1 MAYIGKEPVRG
12 QNRELD
18 DISGS
23 FNGGNTAF
31 TMQVGGINTSAG
43 SANQCFISVGG
54 VLQNPGTDFTV
65 ASSTITFTTPPASG
79 LDFWGIIQGDA
90 VDINTPADASVT
102 NAKIVDDT
110 IKEVKLDIDNAP
122 TNDHVLTADS
132 TTGGGMKWAA
142 ASGTTINNNADNRV
156 ITGSGTA
163 NTLEG
168 ESNVN
173 VDGGKLIV
181 GATTS
186 TTEAYQAN
194 IQSIGGEALTLGRAA
209 TAHQCAEFAMV
220 KTRNASWGSNTIVA
234 DDDGLGLINFYG
246 DDGTDYKT
254 PAASILASVDGTPGA
269 NDMPGRLTFNTTAD
283 GASSTTERMRI
294 GSDGKWYKNTKQ
306 ILLPLQFYQVNVTGS
321 TNFNTTTSWPDTKTL
336 VTNFSP
342 VKGGSRLWISWQ
354 VQTYWPSTSASAA
367 TDVYARIMATNTSAG
382 AGYNEVWKNSR
393 WAGNFSGTG
402 NTRLQS
408 YKLSLFTCVTA
419 SDGADMDFKLQ
430 AFMGSTLSDDFNI
443 CHTDEYNYFS
453 IWEYDIT

>member
-1 MAYIGKEPVRG
+1 MAYLGKQPVRG

-23 FNGGNTAF
+23 FNGSTTAF
-31 TMQVGGINTSAG
+31 TMQVGGVNTSAG
-43 SANQCFISVGG
+43 SVNQIFINVGG
-54 VLQNPGTDFTV
+54 ILQNPGTDFTV
-65 ASSTITFTTPPASG
+65 AASTLTFTTAPASG
-79 LDFWGIIQGDA
+79 LDFWGLIQGDA
-90 VDINTPADASVT
+90 VDINEPADGSVT
-102 NAKIVDDT
+102 EAKLNA
-110 IKEVKLDIDNAP
+110 NAP
-122 TNDHVLTADS
+122 TNDHVLTADA
-132 TTGGGMKWAA
+132 TTSGGFKWAA
-142 ASGTTINNNADNRV
+142 ASGTTINTNADNRV

-163 NTLEG
+163 NTLNG
-168 ESNVN
+168 EANLTYDGNNVN
-173 VDGGKLIV
+173 LETDADGEGIVIHAAGNTYNQITLDANRSAATNPV
-181 GATTS
+181 GAIFGKW
-186 TTEAYQAN
+186 N
-194 IQSIGGEALTLGRAA
+194 G
-209 TAHQCAEFAMV
+209 
-220 KTRNASWGSNTIVA
+220 NTIGSMQFNA
-234 DDDGLGLINFYG
+234 GTDTTNKDDGYFDLRTAEG
-246 DDGTDYKT
+246 GT
-254 PAASILASVDGTPGA
+254 
-269 NDMPGRLTFNTTAD
+269 N
-283 GASSTTERMRI
+283 TERLRI
-294 GSDGKWYKNTKQ
+294 GQDGKWYKNTKQ

>member
-142 ASGTTINNNADNRV
+142 ASAGTAL
-156 ITGSGTA
+156 TGSTNNTITTVTGA
-163 NTLEG
+163 NAIQG
-168 ESNVN
+168 EANLTYDGNNVN
-173 VDGGKLIV
+173 LETDADGEGVVIHAAGNTYNQITLDANRSAATNPV
-181 GATTS
+181 GAIFGKW
-186 TTEAYQAN
+186 N
-194 IQSIGGEALTLGRAA
+194 G
-209 TAHQCAEFAMV
+209 
-220 KTRNASWGSNTIVA
+220 NTIGSMQFNA
-234 DDDGLGLINFYG
+234 GTDTTNKDDGYFDLRTAEG
-246 DDGTDYKT
+246 GT
-254 PAASILASVDGTPGA
+254 
-269 NDMPGRLTFNTTAD
+269 N
-283 GASSTTERMRI
+283 TERLRI
-294 GSDGKWYKNTKQ
+294 GQDGKWYKNTKQ
-306 ILLPLQFYQVNVTGS
+306 VLLPLQFYEVNVTGS
-321 TNFNTTTSWPDTKTL
+321 TNINTTSSWPDTKTL
-336 VTNFSP
+336 VSGFTP